1 MKICRNYLSK
11 KFCHVVSGTYLRQR
25 TFVEYPKKNFYI
37 FIRIFSDTS
46 IYVIETLQKIIIVI
60 FFFSMIETSIP
71 YDSGLWNIKVYKDVL
86 HILDD
91 MLVDFKIE
99 YIKDVRNVF
108 TMFWPMSSLAEF
120 IGLPHTHFAKHY
132 SFLVV
137 KNQRCIKHFRLHNTP
152 PDNTVLDEKLKNA
165 IQNITYQNGASVF
178 NFVSHFGSHYVR
190 SFSVGAVLYQV
201 SFELN
206 SVNIYC

>member
-1 MKICRNYLSK
+1 
-11 KFCHVVSGTYLRQR
+11 
-25 TFVEYPKKNFYI
+25 
-37 FIRIFSDTS
+37 
-46 IYVIETLQKIIIVI
+46 
-60 FFFSMIETSIP
+60 MIETSVP

-99 YIKDVRNVF
+99 YIKDVRNAF

-120 IGLPHTHFAKHY
+120 IGLPHTHFTKHY

-137 KNQRCIKHFRLHNTP
+137 KNQRCIKHFRRHNIP
-152 PDNTVLDEKLKNA
+152 PDNTMLDAKLTNA

-201 SFELN
+201 SFEFCKHSL
-206 SVNIYC
+206 SKMY